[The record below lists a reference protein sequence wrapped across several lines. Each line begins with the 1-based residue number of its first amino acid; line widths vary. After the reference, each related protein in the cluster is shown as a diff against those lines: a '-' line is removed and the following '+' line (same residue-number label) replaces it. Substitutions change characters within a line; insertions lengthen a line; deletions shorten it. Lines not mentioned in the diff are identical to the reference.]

1 MIGDADLHD
10 KLFSYDLAN
19 RLTEIIYPSGRYVD
33 YTYDSSGYLTTV
45 TTQTQLRRHRHDA
58 GVQHLHKPFGPI
70 ASFTYG
76 NSEALTKTYDNN
88 YWLTTLNTVYSGT
101 YVQEL
106 SFGQDNAGNLT
117 SITDTLDATR
127 DETYTVDALNRL

>member
-1 MIGDADLHD
+1 MSY
-10 KLFSYDLAN
+10 SYDLAN

-45 TTQTQLRRHRHDA
+45 TTKPSSGGSVTTLA
-58 GVQHLHKPFGPI
+58 SSITHKPFGPI
-70 ASFTYG
+70 TGFTYG

-88 YWLTTLNTVYSGT
+88 YWLTALNTVYSGT

-106 SFGQDNAGNLT
+106 SYTQDNAGNFT
-117 SITDTLDATR
+117 AITDTLDSTQQ
-127 DETYTVDALNRL
+127 